1 MNKILFSTIFFL
13 SFLPS
18 AWSQKLDENKE
29 IVGNR
34 GTEKNPLVK
43 GLESG
48 RYKAKSLP
56 KKKDVKSSPGTTVP
70 IGQPVV
76 VIAPTESKP
85 EPVEKKSTP
94 LPVAE
99 PAPLSDL
106 VFSESPPLVDQVKD
120 IVVGKEPVQLKVYR
134 EQIHEDDNRL
144 NRLEVEAFSYLHYVD
159 SDSGYSYR
167 NYQSYSPGI
176 ELGGRLW
183 LTPFL
188 GLHGHYG
195 TSTSAGIR
203 KTNDPGSVSVKLDS
217 TEVGVVTRQ
226 YFGLSRR
233 SNSVSFGLTYTETRM
248 RVPSDENTRVGLV
261 SKGFGVDVSGRIP
274 VAPSFAWT
282 VGASLFPR
290 LTSQEVETSLALSS
304 GSSPSTGRM
313 KVSIGSEIKF
323 NRRHQILV
331 GLEYQHET
339 TQYDG
344 SASAADPV
352 TGQAPTGVNVQQGM
366 TFLRFGYRWG
376 Q

>member
-1 MNKILFSTIFFL
+1 M
-13 SFLPS
+13 PS

>member
-1 MNKILFSTIFFL
+1 M
-13 SFLPS
+13 
-18 AWSQKLDENKE
+18 
-29 IVGNR
+29 
-34 GTEKNPLVK
+34 
-43 GLESG
+43 
-48 RYKAKSLP
+48 
-56 KKKDVKSSPGTTVP
+56 
-70 IGQPVV
+70 
-76 VIAPTESKP
+76 
-85 EPVEKKSTP
+85 
-94 LPVAE
+94 
-99 PAPLSDL
+99 
-106 VFSESPPLVDQVKD
+106 
-120 IVVGKEPVQLKVYR
+120 
-134 EQIHEDDNRL
+134 
-144 NRLEVEAFSYLHYVD
+144 
-159 SDSGYSYR
+159 
-167 NYQSYSPGI
+167 
-176 ELGGRLW
+176 
-183 LTPFL
+183 
-188 GLHGHYG
+188 
-195 TSTSAGIR
+195 
-203 KTNDPGSVSVKLDS
+203 NDPGSVSVKLDS

-282 VGASLFPR
+282 LGASLFPR

-344 SASAADPV
+344 AASAADPV
-352 TGQAPTGVNVQQGM
+352 TGQTPTGVNVQQGM